1 MNDEIYFYDA
11 SALLQIPSA
20 YFNDVVILTSVSV
33 IKKLEEAKRQ
43 GNTRAEE
50 YLQYFRYSGI
60 SNPDNQL
67 VCIHNSEGPTAEIE
81 DAKWLDNTYYPDRV
95 VFVTADLSTALL
107 AQTYFGSDSIKLI

>member
-11 SALLQIPSA
+11 SALLQLPAA
-20 YFNDVVILTSVSV
+20 YFNGISILTSVSV

-60 SNPDNQL
+60 LNPENKL
-67 VCIHNSEGPTAEIE
+67 ICINNSESSKAEIE
-81 DAKWLDNTYYPDRV
+81 DAKWFDDTYYPDRV
-95 VFVTADLSTALL
+95 VFVTADLSSALL